1 MILKTRWIGAV
12 ILMSCISFAHSL
24 DLTKMDI
31 SFQYDLSIK
40 DYFEYRIVD
49 AGENFLKIV
58 YRIDHDTTAQWR
70 LSLLAQNG
78 YASAVHDTLA
88 FDSQDT
94 LFIDEKSVYCSLEFP
109 KSRYDLIVFTQ
120 YNLVEG
126 YYRIYDVFLN
136 APGYPKFY
144 PVDKRGAPLLV
155 NYTTE
160 DQLSFVGRNST
171 FHVFQYKEMF
181 GPADPPMGEMAALA
195 PTLSIDSSYFVDRE
209 IPYLQDYRF
218 YLIQGDTLDDSGI
231 TILKCPYYFPEQR
244 TLDELIKPMR
254 YISTTS
260 ENESLNQTSDPR
272 KAFENFWLT
281 NYGTKFRA
289 KSAIRFFFQ
298 RVEEANTLFTDYKQ
312 GWKTDRGILYVIY
325 GKPDIVIRR
334 DRVEEWRYDT
344 GEKFEF
350 IRIPILFTPSLYSLR
365 RSKDYERGW
374 YNQVGSIRKGQ

>member
-1 MILKTRWIGAV
+1 
-12 ILMSCISFAHSL
+12 
-24 DLTKMDI
+24 MDI
-31 SFQYDLSIK
+31 SFHYDLGL
-40 DYFEYRIVD
+40 DVHFDYRIVN
-49 AGENFLKIV
+49 AGDDVLKII
-58 YRIDHDTTAQWR
+58 YSLDNDPPEQWR
-70 LSLLAQNG
+70 FVMLAQNG
-78 YASAVHDTLA
+78 YASATHDTL
-88 FDSQDT
+88 SLSTVDT
-94 LFIDEKSVYCSLEFP
+94 LFVDEESIFCSLEFP
-109 KSRYDLIVFTQ
+109 KSQYDLIVLTQ
-120 YNLVEG
+120 YNLNEG
-126 YYRIYDVFLN
+126 FYRIYDVFLN
-136 APGYPKFY
+136 APGGYPGFY
-144 PVDKRGAPLLV
+144 PLDSRGAPLLV

-160 DQLSFVGRNST
+160 DQISFVGGSADY
-171 FHVFQYKEMF
+171 HVYQYEEQF
-181 GPADPPMGEMAALA
+181 GPADPPMGEMAALT
-195 PTLSIDSSYFVDRE
+195 PTLSIDSSYFVDEE
-209 IPYLQDYRF
+209 ILNLQDFRF
-218 YLIQGDTLDDSGI
+218 YLIQMDTLDNSGI

-260 ENESLNQTSDPR
+260 ENESLNQTTDPR

-298 RVEEANTLFTDYKQ
+298 RVEEANRLFTDYKQ

-344 GEKFEF
+344 GERFEF